1 MKAAPLRVL
10 LIEDDPDDYSMTR
23 RLLSKIKTAEFDL
36 EWAQTFEEG
45 LGAMQRK
52 EHDVYLI
59 DYRLGRRDGLD
70 LLQAAMASSCTAPA
84 IMLTGQGG
92 YEVDAKAME
101 LGAADYLAKD
111 GLDSALL
118 ERAIRYSM
126 ERQRAKEALKQS
138 ERDYR
143 GLFENAHDAIIIF
156 DPEDEIVLDANRRAC
171 EMYGIGRA
179 EFIGMRLDRV
189 SKTECSSQGH
199 VPETLP
205 TTVPYQFET
214 IQVSR
219 MPRRTMRTGI
229 QATTHRPLMARAA
242 VPAC

>member
-1 MKAAPLRVL
+1 MNAAPLRVL

-45 LGAMQRK
+45 LAAMQRK

-70 LLQAAMASSCTAPA
+70 LLQAAMASGCTAPA

-111 GLDSALL
+111 DLDAALL
-118 ERAIRYSM
+118 ERAIRYS
-126 ERQRAKEALKQS
+126 
-138 ERDYR
+138 
-143 GLFENAHDAIIIF
+143 I
-156 DPEDEIVLDANRRAC
+156 
-171 EMYGIGRA
+171 
-179 EFIGMRLDRV
+179 
-189 SKTECSSQGH
+189 
-199 VPETLP
+199 
-205 TTVPYQFET
+205 
-214 IQVSR
+214 
-219 MPRRTMRTGI
+219 
-229 QATTHRPLMARAA
+229 
-242 VPAC
+242 